1 MQLHLQE
8 ISQLKKTTIM
18 KETNI
23 DFSQPQRQ
31 SLLGVFIMFADAFQ
45 ESVRALFPIVV
56 ISLLSEKRKFLF
68 YIVTAGVVLI
78 FGLIRGYL
86 RYRNFT
92 FYIDNNEFILQK
104 GIFKKT
110 RIGIP
115 LHKIQQ
121 VNINQNFLQRLLK
134 MYEVEIDTAGSSNTE
149 VTIKAVT
156 AQYAQALK
164 ERLMQDVVTSNTRDT
179 RQNNIPDTDVP
190 FITVS
195 FTSLLKTGITSN
207 YVRSFGILLAFFIS
221 TFQHLDEYLTYV
233 NAKDNFIS
241 EYFNSAFL
249 LRFIAFIIFLIL
261 ILTLVINLVR
271 TILRFY
277 NFKVVKQ
284 QNSLLLSHGLINTR
298 NTIIRPDK
306 VQMVTVGRNYFQKKF
321 DVNDVKIRQAS
332 DLEHSKD
339 RAKMSMEIP
348 GVNQAEKKSL
358 LEFLLEKMPERG
370 FAVKPNFRKMIF
382 EAFKFI
388 IIPVSLL
395 FAYTKLIPDIADIL
409 YIIPVYIIFVATL
422 IYFAFR
428 NSRLFITPD
437 FIIRQ
442 RGAWDIDND
451 IIAPHKIQGIKLQ
464 QFFWQKMSN
473 VGTIKIYTA
482 GGDVHFGLANFTQ
495 LKKLANYW
503 LYQVETIN
511 KNWM

>member
-1 MQLHLQE
+1 
-8 ISQLKKTTIM
+8 M
-18 KETNI
+18 KDTNI

-31 SLLGVFIMFADAFQ
+31 SLLGIFIMFADSFQ
-45 ESVRALFPIVV
+45 ESVRALFPIVIV
-56 ISLLSEKRKFLF
+56 SLLSEKRKFLF
-68 YIVTAGVVLI
+68 YVITAGVILLG
-78 FGLIRGYL
+78 GLVRGYF

-92 FYIDNNEFILQK
+92 FYIDSNEFVLQK

-134 MYEVEIDTAGSSNTE
+134 MYEVEIDTAGSSKTE

-164 ERLMQDVVTSNTRDT
+164 ERLLQDVVVNDL
-179 RQNNIPDTDVP
+179 NNAEANGFVNKEIP

-195 FTSLLKTGITSN
+195 FASLLKTGITSN

-233 NAKDNFIS
+233 NAKDSFIN
-241 EYFNSAFL
+241 EYFNTAFL
-249 LRFIAFIIFLIL
+249 LRFIAFIVFLIL
-261 ILTLVINLVR
+261 VLTLAINLVR

-284 QNSLLLSHGLINTR
+284 QNALLLSHGLINTR

-348 GVNQAEKKSL
+348 GVNQAEKNAL

-370 FAVKPNFRKMIF
+370 FTVKPNFRKIIF
-382 EAFKFI
+382 EVFKYI
-388 IIPVSLL
+388 IIPIGLL
-395 FAYTKLIPDIADIL
+395 YAYTRLIPDIADIL
-409 YIIPVYIIFVATL
+409 YIIPVYIVFVAIL
-422 IYFAFR
+422 IFFAFR
-428 NSRLFITPD
+428 NSRLFISKD

-451 IIAPHKIQGIKLQ
+451 IVAPHKIQGIKLQ

-503 LYQVETIN
+503 LYQVETTK

>member
-1 MQLHLQE
+1 
-8 ISQLKKTTIM
+8 M

-23 DFSQPQRQ
+23 DFSLPQRQ
-31 SLLGVFIMFADAFQ
+31 SLLGVFIMFADSFQ

-56 ISLLSEKRKFLF
+56 VSLLSEKRKFIF
-68 YIVTAGVVLI
+68 YAITAGVVLLS
-78 FGLIRGYL
+78 GLVRGYF

-92 FYIDNNEFILQK
+92 FFIDDNEFVLQK

-134 MYEVEIDTAGSSNTE
+134 MYEVEIDTAGSSKTE

-156 AQYAQALK
+156 SQYAQALK
-164 ERLMQDVVTSNTRDT
+164 ERLMQDAAGKNSIEDT
-179 RQNNIPDTDVP
+179 EENNLHSKEIP

-195 FTSLLKTGITSN
+195 FASLLKTGITSN

-221 TFQHLDEYLTYV
+221 TFQHLDEYLTYSDT
-233 NAKDNFIS
+233 KDNFIS
-241 EYFNSAFL
+241 EYFNTEFL

-261 ILTLVINLVR
+261 VFTLVINLVR

-332 DLEHSKD
+332 DLEQSKD
-339 RAKMSMEIP
+339 RAKMSTEIP
-348 GVNQAEKKSL
+348 GVNQTEKNAL

-382 EAFKFI
+382 EVFKYI
-388 IIPVSLL
+388 LIPVGLL
-395 FAYTKLIPDIADIL
+395 FAYTKLVPDVADIL
-409 YIIPVYIIFVATL
+409 YIVPFYIVFVAVL

-451 IIAPHKIQGIKLQ
+451 ILAPHKIQGIKLQ

-503 LYQVETIN
+503 LYQVETTK

>member
-1 MQLHLQE
+1 
-8 ISQLKKTTIM
+8 M
-18 KETNI
+18 KQADI

-31 SLLGVFIMFADAFQ
+31 SLLGVFIMFADSFQ
-45 ESVRALFPIVV
+45 EIVRGLFPFII
-56 ISLLSEKRKFLF
+56 ISLVSEKKKFLF
-68 YIVTAGVVLI
+68 YALVTAGVLVVTLLI
-78 FGLIRGYL
+78 GYL
-86 RYRNFT
+86 RYINFT
-92 FYIDNNEFILQK
+92 FFIDNNNEFVVRK

-134 MYEVEIDTAGSSNTE
+134 MYEVEIDTAGSSKTE
-149 VTIKAVT
+149 ISIKAVT

-164 ERLMQDVVTSNTRDT
+164 DRLLQDGIHKINDT
-179 RQNNIPDTDVP
+179 ELDTASQREVP
-190 FITVS
+190 FITIS
-195 FTSLLKTGITSN
+195 FASLLKTGITSN

-233 NAKDNFIS
+233 NAKDSFINQ
-241 EYFNSAFL
+241 YLNTQFL
-249 LRFIAFIIFLIL
+249 LRFIAFIIFMIL
-261 ILTLVINLVR
+261 IFTLIINLAR

-277 NFKVVKQ
+277 NFKVIKQ

-306 VQMVTVGRNYFQKKF
+306 VQMVTVGRNFFQKKF
-321 DVNDVKIRQAS
+321 NVNDVKIRQAS

-348 GVNQAEKKSL
+348 GVNDSEKNAL
-358 LEFLLEKMPERG
+358 LEFLLNKMPERG
-370 FAVKPNFRKMIF
+370 FAVKLNFRKMIF
-382 EAFKFI
+382 EVFKYI
-388 IIPVSLL
+388 IIPVGLL
-395 FAYTKLIPDIADIL
+395 YAYTLLIPDIRDIL
-409 YIIPVYIIFVATL
+409 FIVPFYAVLVLLL

-428 NSRLFITPD
+428 NSRLFISKD

-451 IIAPHKIQGIKLQ
+451 ILAPHKIQGIKMQ
-464 QFFWQKMSN
+464 QYFWQKMSN

-482 GGDVHFGLANFTQ
+482 GGDVTFGLANFTQ
-495 LKKLANYW
+495 LQKLANYW
-503 LYQVETIN
+503 LYQVETTR

>member
-1 MQLHLQE
+1 
-8 ISQLKKTTIM
+8 M

-31 SLLGVFIMFADAFQ
+31 SLLGVFIMFADSLQ
-45 ESVRALFPIVV
+45 EMARALFPIIVV
-56 ISLLSEKRKFLF
+56 SLLSEKKKFLF
-68 YIVTAGVVLI
+68 YAITAAVVLI
-78 FGLIRGYL
+78 GTLVVGYF

-92 FYIDNNEFILQK
+92 FIIEGNNEFVVHK

-121 VNINQNFLQRLLK
+121 VNINQNFLQRLLN
-134 MYEVEIDTAGSSNTE
+134 MYEVEIDTAGSSKTE
-149 VTIKAVT
+149 ISIKAIT

-164 ERLMQDVVTSNTRDT
+164 ERLLQDGGKVKNA
-179 RQNNIPDTDVP
+179 DTDIISQKEVP

-195 FTSLLKTGITSN
+195 FASLLKTGITSN

-233 NAKDNFIS
+233 NAKDSFINQ
-241 EYFNSAFL
+241 YFNTQFL
-249 LRFIAFIIFLIL
+249 LRFVAFIIFMILVFTLI
-261 ILTLVINLVR
+261 INLSR

-277 NFKVVKQ
+277 NFKVLKQ

-332 DLEHSKD
+332 DLEQTKD
-339 RAKMSMEIP
+339 RAKMSTEIP
-348 GVNQAEKKSL
+348 GVNQTEKNAL

-382 EAFKFI
+382 EVFKYI
-388 IIPVSLL
+388 LIPVGLL
-395 FAYTKLIPDIADIL
+395 FAYTKLVPDVADVLYVIPF
-409 YIIPVYIIFVATL
+409 YIVFVAVL

-451 IIAPHKIQGIKLQ
+451 ILAPHKIQGIKLQ

-495 LKKLANYW
+495 LKKLTNYW
-503 LYQVETIN
+503 LYQVETTK